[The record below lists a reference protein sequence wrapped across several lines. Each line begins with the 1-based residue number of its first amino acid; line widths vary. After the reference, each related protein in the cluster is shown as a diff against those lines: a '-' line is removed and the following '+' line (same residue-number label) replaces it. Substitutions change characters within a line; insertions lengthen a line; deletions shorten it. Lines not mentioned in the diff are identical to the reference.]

1 MLIQKLSEQ
10 SEPMKLTRF
19 VEPLKHKIQAIYDEL
34 FGFITMFY
42 TYILYSKKLN
52 AFYKG
57 ETKNILDRLY
67 RHNSGYEKS
76 TKLGTP
82 WILLWQDVKSTKS
95 EAKQLTNNVIVSIDN
110 TIITDLDIN
119 KEINFLKFINK
130 DQAANNPEL
139 LKKEIVNSLIDRKIK
154 DIETNYFKIEVSE
167 KEIEINLYNYLERIK
182 INNEIINSFYN
193 QNEIEKDYLK
203 NIIKIDM
210 KWSKLV
216 RQLYESR
223 LNVNLTEVNKE
234 LEKKQNNSVD
244 DEKLNTKLIIIE
256 QNKLLNKFSATH
268 LEKSKKKYL
277 IKFL

>member
-1 MLIQKLSEQ
+1 M
-10 SEPMKLTRF
+10 
-19 VEPLKHKIQAIYDEL
+19 
-34 FGFITMFY
+34 
-42 TYILYSKKLN
+42 SKKKIFLLI
-52 AFYKG
+52 FL
-57 ETKNILDRLY
+57 IFFLD
-67 RHNSGYEKS
+67 N
-76 TKLGTP
+76 
-82 WILLWQDVKSTKS
+82 S

-130 DQAANNPEL
+130 NQAANNPAL

-154 DIETNYFKIEVSE
+154 DIETNNFKIEVSE
-167 KEIEINLYNYLERIK
+167 KEIEINLYNYLERSK

-234 LEKKQNNSVD
+234 LEKEQNNTVD
-244 DEKLNTKLIIIE
+244 DEKLKRQLIITE

>member
-1 MLIQKLSEQ
+1 M
-10 SEPMKLTRF
+10 
-19 VEPLKHKIQAIYDEL
+19 
-34 FGFITMFY
+34 
-42 TYILYSKKLN
+42 SKKI
-52 AFYKG
+52 F
-57 ETKNILDRLY
+57 
-67 RHNSGYEKS
+67 
-76 TKLGTP
+76 
-82 WILLWQDVKSTKS
+82 LLIFFVFFLTNS

-110 TIITDLDIN
+110 TIITELDIN

-139 LKKEIVNSLIDRKIK
+139 FKKEIVNSLIDRKIK
-154 DIETNYFKIEVSE
+154 DIETNFFKIEVSE
-167 KEIEINLYNYLERIK
+167 KEIEINLYSYLERIK
-182 INNEIINSFYN
+182 INNEIINSFYK
-193 QNEIEKDYLK
+193 QNEIEKDYLR

-216 RQLYESR
+216 RQLYDSR

-234 LEKKQNNSVD
+234 LEKEQNNSVD
-244 DEKLNTKLIIIE
+244 DEKLKKQLIITE

>member
-1 MLIQKLSEQ
+1 M
-10 SEPMKLTRF
+10 
-19 VEPLKHKIQAIYDEL
+19 
-34 FGFITMFY
+34 
-42 TYILYSKKLN
+42 SKKI
-52 AFYKG
+52 F
-57 ETKNILDRLY
+57 
-67 RHNSGYEKS
+67 
-76 TKLGTP
+76 
-82 WILLWQDVKSTKS
+82 LLIFFVFFLTNS

-130 DQAANNPEL
+130 DQTANNPEL
-139 LKKEIVNSLIDRKIK
+139 FKKEIVNSLIDRKIK
-154 DIETNYFKIEVSE
+154 DIETNYFKIEISE
-167 KEIEINLYNYLERIK
+167 KEIDINLYSYLERIK

-193 QNEIEKDYLK
+193 QNEIEKDYLR

-234 LEKKQNNSVD
+234 LEKEQNNSVD
-244 DEKLNTKLIIIE
+244 DEKLKRQLIITE

>member
-1 MLIQKLSEQ
+1 M
-10 SEPMKLTRF
+10 
-19 VEPLKHKIQAIYDEL
+19 
-34 FGFITMFY
+34 
-42 TYILYSKKLN
+42 SKKIFLVIFFVFFLTN
-52 AFYKG
+52 
-57 ETKNILDRLY
+57 
-67 RHNSGYEKS
+67 
-76 TKLGTP
+76 
-82 WILLWQDVKSTKS
+82 S

-110 TIITDLDIN
+110 TIITELDIN

-234 LEKKQNNSVD
+234 LEKEQKNSAD
-244 DEKLNTKLIIIE
+244 DEKLKRLLIITE
-256 QNKLLNKFSATH
+256 QNKLLNKFSTTH

>member
-1 MLIQKLSEQ
+1 M
-10 SEPMKLTRF
+10 
-19 VEPLKHKIQAIYDEL
+19 
-34 FGFITMFY
+34 
-42 TYILYSKKLN
+42 SKKI
-52 AFYKG
+52 F
-57 ETKNILDRLY
+57 
-67 RHNSGYEKS
+67 
-76 TKLGTP
+76 
-82 WILLWQDVKSTKS
+82 LLIFFVFFLTNS

-119 KEINFLKFINK
+119 KEIIFLKFINK

-139 LKKEIVNSLIDRKIK
+139 LKKEIVNTLIDRKIK

-182 INNEIINSFYN
+182 INNEIINSFYR

-210 KWSKLV
+210 RWSKLV

-234 LEKKQNNSVD
+234 LEKEQNNSVD
-244 DEKLNTKLIIIE
+244 DEKLKKQLIITE

>member
-1 MLIQKLSEQ
+1 M
-10 SEPMKLTRF
+10 
-19 VEPLKHKIQAIYDEL
+19 
-34 FGFITMFY
+34 
-42 TYILYSKKLN
+42 SKKI
-52 AFYKG
+52 F
-57 ETKNILDRLY
+57 
-67 RHNSGYEKS
+67 
-76 TKLGTP
+76 
-82 WILLWQDVKSTKS
+82 LLIFVFFLTNS

-130 DQAANNPEL
+130 DQAVNNPEL
-139 LKKEIVNSLIDRKIK
+139 LKQEIVNSLIDRKIK

-182 INNEIINSFYN
+182 ITNEIINSFYN

-210 KWSKLV
+210 KWAKLI

-234 LEKKQNNSVD
+234 LEKEQNNSVD
-244 DEKLNTKLIIIE
+244 DEKLKRQLIITE

>member
-1 MLIQKLSEQ
+1 M
-10 SEPMKLTRF
+10 
-19 VEPLKHKIQAIYDEL
+19 
-34 FGFITMFY
+34 
-42 TYILYSKKLN
+42 SKKIFFLIFFIFFLTN
-52 AFYKG
+52 
-57 ETKNILDRLY
+57 
-67 RHNSGYEKS
+67 
-76 TKLGTP
+76 
-82 WILLWQDVKSTKS
+82 S

-130 DQAANNPEL
+130 DQAANNPVL
-139 LKKEIVNSLIDRKIK
+139 LKREILNSLIDRKIK
-154 DIETNYFKIEVSE
+154 DIETNNFKIEVSE
-167 KEIEINLYNYLERIK
+167 KEIEINLYNYLERSK

-193 QNEIEKDYLK
+193 QNEIETDYLK

-234 LEKKQNNSVD
+234 LEKEQNNTVD
-244 DEKLNTKLIIIE
+244 DEKLKRQLIITE

>member
-1 MLIQKLSEQ
+1 MCKKIFLLIFFVFF
-10 SEPMKLTRF
+10 LT
-19 VEPLKHKIQAIYDEL
+19 
-34 FGFITMFY
+34 
-42 TYILYSKKLN
+42 
-52 AFYKG
+52 
-57 ETKNILDRLY
+57 
-67 RHNSGYEKS
+67 NS
-76 TKLGTP
+76 
-82 WILLWQDVKSTKS
+82 D
-95 EAKQLTNNVIVSIDN
+95 AKQLTNNVIVSIDN

-130 DQAANNPEL
+130 DQAANNPVL

-167 KEIEINLYNYLERIK
+167 KEIEINLYNYLERSK

-210 KWSKLV
+210 KWSKLI

-234 LEKKQNNSVD
+234 LEKEQNNSVD
-244 DEKLNTKLIIIE
+244 DEKLKRQLIITE

>member
-1 MLIQKLSEQ
+1 M
-10 SEPMKLTRF
+10 
-19 VEPLKHKIQAIYDEL
+19 
-34 FGFITMFY
+34 
-42 TYILYSKKLN
+42 SKK
-52 AFYKG
+52 
-57 ETKNILDRLY
+57 KNF
-67 RHNSGYEKS
+67 
-76 TKLGTP
+76 
-82 WILLWQDVKSTKS
+82 LLIFFVFFFFNS

-110 TIITDLDIN
+110 TIITELDIN

-130 DQAANNPEL
+130 DQAANNPEI

-154 DIETNYFKIEVSE
+154 DIETNFFKIEVSE

-223 LNVNLTEVNKE
+223 LNVNLTEVNIE
-234 LEKKQNNSVD
+234 LEKEQNNSVD
-244 DEKLNTKLIIIE
+244 DEKFKRQLIITE

>member
-1 MLIQKLSEQ
+1 MGKKIFLLIF
-10 SEPMKLTRF
+10 F
-19 VEPLKHKIQAIYDEL
+19 VFFL
-34 FGFITMFY
+34 
-42 TYILYSKKLN
+42 
-52 AFYKG
+52 
-57 ETKNILDRLY
+57 
-67 RHNSGYEKS
+67 
-76 TKLGTP
+76 
-82 WILLWQDVKSTKS
+82 TKS
-95 EAKQLTNNVIVSIDN
+95 EAKQLNNNVIVSIDN

-167 KEIEINLYNYLERIK
+167 KEIEINIYNYLERVK
-182 INNEIINSFYN
+182 INNEIINSFYR

-234 LEKKQNNSVD
+234 LEKEQNNSVD
-244 DEKLNTKLIIIE
+244 DEKLKRQLIISE
-256 QNKLLNKFSATH
+256 QNKLLNKYSATH